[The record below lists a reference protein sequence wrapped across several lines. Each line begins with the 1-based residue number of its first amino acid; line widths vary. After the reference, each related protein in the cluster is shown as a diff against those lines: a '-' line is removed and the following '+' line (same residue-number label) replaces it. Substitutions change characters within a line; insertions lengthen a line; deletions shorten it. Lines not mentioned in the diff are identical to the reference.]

1 MAEGIRVEDT
11 RVVMNRLIRPSD
23 VHVSGF
29 VYGGLLMEWA
39 EEITSIVSMRY
50 GRGRMVTPR
59 IEVTFLQPVESGDMV
74 TVYSQVNY
82 VGRSSLEVGVRF
94 EAEKLFTG
102 ERRHVA
108 TAYAD
113 IVAMGPDNKPVT
125 LPPLIVS
132 TPEDQAREAN
142 AKLRR
147 DLRREYQERK
157 ASTDDSPA

>member
-1 MAEGIRVEDT
+1 MADGVRVEDT
-11 RVVMNRLIRPSD
+11 RIEINRLIRPSD

-59 IEVTFLQPVESGDMV
+59 LEMIFHRPVSSGDLV
-74 TVYSQVNY
+74 TILAQVNN

-94 EAEKLFTG
+94 EAETLFTG

-108 TAYAD
+108 SAYAD
-113 IVAMGPDNKPVT
+113 IVALGDDNQPVE

-132 TPEDQAREAN
+132 SAEGRARQQN
-142 AKLRR
+142 AQ
-147 DLRREYQERK
+147 LRRELRQEFQKRR
-157 ASTDDSPA
+157 STAEA